1 MYLITEIDMRN
12 GTFIPVTRIIPS
24 PVCSLEW
31 SAEFV
36 HRWRIVYPS
45 CGMPGRAAIGDIAL
59 PMKIRG
65 EPGIVR
71 RTHANKESVIVRAR
85 VTERK
90 SPFGFRQC
98 GDEGTGHRNKNQEG
112 QHPPRKSF
120 PQVCGPTHADG

>member
-71 RTHANKESVIVRAR
+71 RTHANKESEAQIRALIEADQIQR
-85 VTERK
+85 GPNVEKITEGKQR
-90 SPFGFRQC
+90 PGWN
-98 GDEGTGHRNKNQEG
+98 D
-112 QHPPRKSF
+112 
-120 PQVCGPTHADG
+120 DGSLPCWLSAKVF